1 MASKYI
7 PGASSLGY
15 GFDVFGRY
23 SDDSKTRPL
32 FNMVYDGKQTF
43 KEYLV
48 PENVNVENRS
58 HNYGSSTFVDSRQ
71 KMESYFSGNLKV
83 AAKYG
88 FFSGQF
94 SASYSMT
101 NKTDV
106 SYQYG
111 IVETFSQQYALD
123 LKDRSEN
130 ALADWVKNDPD
141 YKNIPNQFNDNNRI
155 LFFRFFDK
163 FGIYYMPRVVVGARL
178 FYTSMIKKEYKYTE
192 TQAEAKLKLEYK
204 AIFSSSV
211 EAQASWK
218 EVGQT
223 WASQREVKVEAVG
236 GSNEM
241 LNVLMPGYGANHETA
256 YNAWLKSSEAMPA
269 VIDFELRS
277 VSEIFS
283 ADKAAAVEQ
292 AINAYVLHK
301 LLLESKT
308 GSCLIALNGEAV
320 VPQPIGDQPVLGW
333 QLAAINRS
341 TLQRVF
347 ARSYATSTYWKY
359 EDHYDK
365 MLADIQPFNNPNH
378 LIAFTSFSNFSQNCP
393 TKPFAEFL
401 ERCGAGDQLAQWI
414 DTKDSN
420 TGIYWCC
427 ALCHTNY
434 CFVGIPGSPR
444 GTRPEAFQRAGSCDT
459 GTDRW
464 LTSDGWL
471 DKPAKMASLIV
482 DLYQVKAG
490 PTDEVEGSADAGLVL
505 EIGPAREG

>member
-1 MASKYI
+1 MASIYI

-23 SDDSKTRPL
+23 SDASKTRPL

-48 PENVNVENRS
+48 PDNVNVENNSR
-58 HNYGSSTFVDSRQ
+58 NYGSSTYVDSRQ

-106 SYQYG
+106 SYQFG

-141 YKNIPNQFNDNNRI
+141 YKNIPDKFTDSNRI

-163 FGIYYMPRVVVGARL
+163 YGIYYMPRVVLGARL
-178 FYTSMIKKEYKYTE
+178 FYTSMVKKEYKYSETE
-192 TQAEAKLKLEYK
+192 AEAKLKLEYK

-211 EAQASWK
+211 EAQANWK
-218 EVGQT
+218 QVGET
-223 WASQREVKVEAVG
+223 WASRREVKVEAIG

-269 VIDFELRS
+269 VIDFDLRS
-277 VSEIFS
+277 ISEIFS
-283 ADKAAAVEQ
+283 AEKAEAVEQ

-301 LLLESKT
+301 LMIESKT

-320 VPQPIGDQPVLGW
+320 LPQPVGDQPVLGW
-333 QLAAINRS
+333 QLVAINRS

-347 ARSYATSTYWKY
+347 SRSYSTTTYWKY
-359 EDHYDK
+359 EDHYDR
-365 MLADIQPFNNPNH
+365 MRADIQPYNNPSH
-378 LIAFTSFSNFSQNCP
+378 IIAFTAFSNFAQNAP
-393 TKPFAEFL
+393 TKAFTEFL
-401 ERCGAGDQLAQWI
+401 ESCGAGEKLAQWI

-427 ALCHTNY
+427 ALCHCNY

-444 GTRPEAFQRAGSCDT
+444 GTRHEAFQRAGSCDT
-459 GTDRW
+459 GTGQW
-464 LTSDGWL
+464 VNSDGWL
-471 DKPAKMASLIV
+471 DKPANMASLIV
-482 DLYQVKAG
+482 DLYQIKGSTAEAG
-490 PTDEVEGSADAGLVL
+490 ADSDSELML
-505 EIGPAREG
+505 EIGNARHG